1 MAVKVAVKQRFSVRV
16 ETWTIRKSKSGEP
29 VYRAKIAVRDQFGR
43 FHGATNFKQK
53 V

>member
-1 MAVKVAVKQRFSVRV
+1 MLKVIAKPRFTVRV
-16 ETWTIRKSKSGEP
+16 ETWTVGRSKSGEP
-29 VYRAKIAVRDQFGR
+29 VSQAKIAVRDQFGR